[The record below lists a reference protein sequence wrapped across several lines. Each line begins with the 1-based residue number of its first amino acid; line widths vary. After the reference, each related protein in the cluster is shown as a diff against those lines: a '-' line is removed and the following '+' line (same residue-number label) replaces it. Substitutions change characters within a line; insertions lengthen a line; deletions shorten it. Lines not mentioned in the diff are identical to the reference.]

1 MGVCLAALA
10 AGAACGWPGTT
21 TVGNAPAGHA
31 TAARTNAASQPAAH
45 GEVWVIATVP
55 VQLHS
60 TADMNSARVTLL
72 SWGQHLTVTGSQK
85 VGADTFLEVKTDGGT
100 QGWVVDRP
108 DLVIHRSVSQKIA
121 QTFQILYPS
130 EWNVSGD
137 NPVIFAS
144 PSSDPEGINMLVQTA
159 AAAAQ
164 LPQVPLR
171 QGQAIGD
178 DSVQVGNPTYVL
190 HSFKLNQGGFES
202 DVSFMSGATA
212 YLFDFRQAKGSKPDT
227 TLFETLLGSAIING
241 G

>member
-1 MGVCLAALA
+1 MWVCLAALA

-21 TVGNAPAGHA
+21 SVGNAPASS
-31 TAARTNAASQPAAH
+31 ARTATKSTPAAH
-45 GEVWVIATVP
+45 GAVWVVATVP

-60 TADMNSARVTLL
+60 AADMNSARVDLL

-108 DLVIHRSVSQKIA
+108 DLVIHRSVSKKIV

-159 AAAAQ
+159 A
-164 LPQVPLR
+164 
-171 QGQAIGD
+171 
-178 DSVQVGNPTYVL
+178 
-190 HSFKLNQGGFES
+190 
-202 DVSFMSGATA
+202 
-212 YLFDFRQAKGSKPDT
+212 
-227 TLFETLLGSAIING
+227 
-241 G
+241 